1 VRREVRLQPGESKM
15 GLSWRSKKRL
25 RQRVLRA
32 GLILLVGGVGCHA
45 GASQKDWAARLSS
58 RRAVLELRRVA
69 GSPAGYVEFFPG
81 GECLRGGADISIF
94 DEKGEPVP
102 HRIMSVGPGERFL
115 IAYKL
120 TDSDKYFLYY
130 GQPTPAGRASSWGPQ
145 CGVFLRT
152 YRRPRGSSNTVRE
165 IEAMARS
172 VRSLFGGGYRAAIFD
187 GYNPYGGSDD
197 YVSIYT
203 AYLNIPGPGG
213 GTYFFATN
221 SDDSSALYVDGRLV
235 AAYPGIHRA
244 RARKGERNGSLEL
257 NKGVHLLTYYHVEY
271 TGPQATTAAWKQ
283 PGDKFFTPIPAEAFV
298 AVSPST
304 ITAVEDKRGRLLD
317 FSFAIEEI
325 YAPEGASPLIGV
337 KFSPF
342 SLNTGKGCYFLW
354 DFGDGE
360 RSNEESP
367 THVYLSERVVPVSLT
382 VLDEEKKRHTASHY
396 VSVLHLEGRNTTSPR
411 KTRESFEKIL
421 RGYTLRRLSPDEL
434 ESLHDFYASGEGN
447 EAQVSSIASML
458 LKAIASSEAERR
470 AKFLLS
476 WARAK
481 KDDTARNTQLHRARA
496 RFYQEAAKITRVKL
510 TRAEALL
517 ELGDVYFHSL
527 NDNNAALN
535 CYGAVVNENADEKLT
550 RRAVIGQGDVYLSSG
565 DLAEAEKFYNK
576 AGILPEDAKGAE
588 ALRTSY
594 GNLIEGYIKQKDFK
608 AALDA
613 IDTWERKYPGVK
625 TSGYSLILTSRI
637 AFARGDMAEVRKLA
651 TCIVETL
658 DEDSFKPEAYYL
670 LISALLRQRQPAVAK
685 KYYEALK
692 EGFPRDRHV
701 DLLRRFFP

>member
-1 VRREVRLQPGESKM
+1 MALKRRSRNRARRRRL
-15 GLSWRSKKRL
+15 W
-25 RQRVLRA
+25 A
-32 GLILLVGGVGCHA
+32 GWLLVVGLVACHA
-45 GASQKDWAARLSS
+45 EASQKEWVARLAP
-58 RRAVLELRRVA
+58 RRAVVELRRVA

-81 GECLRGGADISIF
+81 GQCLRGGADISVF
-94 DEKGEPVP
+94 DEKGEAAP

-130 GQPTPAGRASSWGPQ
+130 GQSTPAARASSWGPQ

-165 IEAMARS
+165 MEAMVRS

-203 AYLNIPGPGG
+203 AYLKIPRPGR

-221 SDDSSALYVDGRLV
+221 SDDSSALYIDGKLV

-244 RARKGERNGSLEL
+244 RARKGERNGSLPL

-271 TGPQATTAAWKQ
+271 SGPQTTTAAWKQ
-283 PGDKFFTPIPAEAFV
+283 PGDKFFTRIPAEAFV
-298 AVSPST
+298 AISPST

-317 FSFAIEEI
+317 FSFAIDEI

-337 KFSPF
+337 KFRPF
-342 SLNTGKGCYFLW
+342 SLTTGKGCYFLW

-367 THVYLSERVVPVSLT
+367 MHVYLSERVVPVSLT

-396 VSVLHLEGRNTTSPR
+396 VPVLHLEERNTTSPR
-411 KTRESFEKIL
+411 NTRESFEKIL
-421 RGYTLRRLSPDEL
+421 RGYTLRRLSVEEL
-434 ESLHDFYASGEGN
+434 ESLHDFYAGGEGN
-447 EAQVSSIASML
+447 EAEVSSIASML
-458 LKAIASSEAERR
+458 LKAIPASEAERR
-470 AKFLLS
+470 AKFLMS

-481 KDDTARNTQLHRARA
+481 KDAIARSTQLHRARA
-496 RFYQEAAKITRVKL
+496 RFYQEAAKITRVKR

-535 CYGAVVNENADEKLT
+535 CYGAVVNEDADEKLT
-550 RRAVIGQGDVYLSSG
+550 RRAVIGEGDVYLFAG
-565 DLAEAEKFYNK
+565 DLAGAENFYEK

-588 ALRTSY
+588 VLRTSY
-594 GNLIEGYIKQKDFK
+594 GNLIEGYIKQKDLK

-613 IDTWERKYPGVK
+613 IETWERKYPGVK
-625 TSGYSLILTSRI
+625 TRGYSLILRGRI
-637 AFARGDMAEVRKLA
+637 AFARGDMAEVRKLMA
-651 TCIVETL
+651 CIVETL
-658 DEDSFKPEAYYL
+658 EEDSFKPEAYYL

-692 EGFPRDRHV
+692 ESFPRDRHV